1 MYRFLNGNPSFERK
15 VWTLD
20 NGVLN
25 AHNIPEGTYNRK
37 DDYIIEPM
45 QGFFV
50 KVKKGATVN
59 QAYFTLMMTT
69 DRWISGGSAISE
81 TPAKMSINVVENG
94 KRMAMANV
102 VVKDDAD
109 GDFNND
115 EDIELLNNTEL
126 EDIPQVYTIAGTQA
140 AALNTLPKIGILPFG
155 VIAKEK
161 KMVAVELE
169 ANRYLDAPLYI
180 LDAKTGT
187 YTPADHAIEIEAN
200 EHGRY
205 YITTAMYNIESNSE
219 ENTILCFSPQS
230 GTITVSSIAGNLASV
245 SIYTI
250 DSKLLTS
257 ASGINATSWQK
268 QVATGIYIIKVATED
283 KKEKTVKMKI

>member
-25 AHNIPEGTYNRK
+25 AHSVPEGTYNRK

-50 KVKKGATVN
+50 KVKEGATVN

-94 KRMAMANV
+94 KRMAMAKV

-109 GDFNND
+109 DDFNND

-140 AALNTLPKIGILPFG
+140 TALNALPKIGILP
-155 VIAKEK
+155 
-161 KMVAVELE
+161 LE
-169 ANRYLDAPLYI
+169 
-180 LDAKTGT
+180 
-187 YTPADHAIEIEAN
+187 
-200 EHGRY
+200 
-205 YITTAMYNIESNSE
+205 
-219 ENTILCFSPQS
+219 
-230 GTITVSSIAGNLASV
+230 
-245 SIYTI
+245 
-250 DSKLLTS
+250 
-257 ASGINATSWQK
+257 
-268 QVATGIYIIKVATED
+268 
-283 KKEKTVKMKI
+283 